1 MLIPTLNLSPPT
13 QLSPLV
19 TISFF
24 SISVYLYLFIMF
36 LKIPHIS
43 DIIWYL
49 SFSVWLTSLSIII
62 SRSIHSAAILFYGWV
77 IFYCVCM
84 YAYMSHLLYPL
95 ICSTRPRSPWDSLGK
110 NTGVGCHLL
119 LQCMKVKS
127 ESEVAQSCLTLSD
140 PMDFSLPGSSVHGIF
155 QARVL
160 EWGAIAFSQYSIVCV
175 CMHIC
180 HICFIH

>member
-43 DIIWYL
+43 GIIWYL

-110 NTGVGCHLL
+110 NTEWVAISSSNAWKWKV
-119 LQCMKVKS
+119 KVKS
-127 ESEVAQSCLTLSD
+127 FSCVRLLATPWTTAYQAPPS
-140 PMDFSLPGSSVHGIF
+140 MGFSR
-155 QARVL
+155 Q
-160 EWGAIAFSQYSIVCV
+160 E
-175 CMHIC
+175 
-180 HICFIH
+180 